1 MIFKGY
7 FVELNITKILKI
19 LRLIIQKLYQ
29 IWTIF
34 NFTWLMLFSVPLI
47 IVLIIIS
54 EKQGGEMANW
64 VLKFWGRGFCAL
76 SGIFYKTIGK
86 EKLLPNTPYIF
97 TANHCSFLDSP
108 AMVHAI
114 PNQFRALG
122 KKEILKYPI
131 FGFLFRYIGVTVDRS
146 SLRSRTDSLASIRK
160 KLDKQM
166 HILIFPE
173 GRMNMTSN
181 PLLRFYDGAFRL
193 AIEAQ
198 TPIVPT
204 AILNSRTIMPRKKF
218 RLQTGVITVQ
228 FADPIPTK
236 GMTVEQI
243 KELKTKV
250 YTEIK
255 QMILEFEQSPKTL
268 SNRKPLN

>member
-1 MIFKGY
+1 MIFEES
-7 FVELNITKILKI
+7 FVKLNTTKILKI
-19 LRLIIQKLYQ
+19 VRLIVQKLYQ

-47 IVLIIIS
+47 VLLIILN
-54 EKQGGEMANW
+54 EKQGGEMANR

-86 EKLLPNTPYIF
+86 EKLVPNTPYIF
-97 TANHCSFLDSP
+97 TANHRSFLDSP

-122 KKEILKYPI
+122 KKEILKYPV

-146 SLRSRTDSLASIRK
+146 SLRNRKESLDSIRK

-198 TPIVPT
+198 TPVVPT

-218 RLQTGVITVQ
+218 RLKTGVITVQ
-228 FADPIPTK
+228 FGDPIPTK
-236 GMTVEQI
+236 GMTIAQT

-250 YTEIK
+250 YTEIER
-255 QMILEFEQSPKTL
+255 MILEFEQSPEKL
-268 SNRKPLN
+268 SNRKPLD